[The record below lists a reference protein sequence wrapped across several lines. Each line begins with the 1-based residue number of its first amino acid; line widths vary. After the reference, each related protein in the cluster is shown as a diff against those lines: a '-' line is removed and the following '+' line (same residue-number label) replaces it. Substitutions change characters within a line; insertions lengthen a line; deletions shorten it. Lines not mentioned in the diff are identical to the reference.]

1 MRSQFIRTW
10 AVLALLALASG
21 VWAQG
26 RRPATLAQQKMC
38 ANQAKKFFDDLV
50 APKPSKAPIDPLRA
64 SYFDHYDASAQIC
77 YVAIVR
83 NTPTGKN
90 LAYSTGV
97 FDAFEGTSYA
107 AYTQSSDNI
116 RGGVEIKPP
125 LWCSVEP
132 RGHSQIICKS
142 EDEFDGLIEEY
153 FGLVVR

>member
-1 MRSQFIRTW
+1 
-10 AVLALLALASG
+10 
-21 VWAQG
+21 
-26 RRPATLAQQKMC
+26 MC

-50 APKPSKAPIDPLRA
+50 APKPSKAPIYPLQA
-64 SYFDHYDASAQIC
+64 SYVDHYDASAQIC

-116 RGGVEIKPP
+116 RGGIEIKPP
-125 LWCSVEP
+125 LWCSVKP